1 MQSVNE
7 YLVIEIAATDVC
19 VPIAD
24 ARTDVAA
31 KKHVSM
37 FLSPYTN
44 GPQRQQKFRI
54 L

>member
-31 KKHVSM
+31 KKHVNM
-37 FLSPYTN
+37 VLSPYTHKATEKTKI
-44 GPQRQQKFRI
+44 P
-54 L
+54 